1 MMTRQSRK
9 TRPDSRDSSIWK
21 LARCESDCS
30 AGRQMD
36 FLLSADPAKNWVL
49 VWDSFLQICVLQ
61 IFAVIISPVHFQ
73 SAQPTTNL
81 HIRWLPCS
89 SLLSSQDRD
98 VNLYAAWHIY
108 GRTVGGTI
116 WHYDSHHNTINCD
129 AILSVMLWPM
139 GHGML
144 GPQSPRNGHWSV
156 YTDGKSTQFR
166 DLLIWLCWFVKQ
178 ILLRGGDFDSPV
190 RVMFSEIP
198 W

>member
-1 MMTRQSRK
+1 MKVGSVWIWLLCRAADGFSSVRRSSKKLSLGVRQFPTDLRVTNICSHHQPSTFLVCSSDNKSRH
-9 TRPDSRDSSIWK
+9 PVPG
-21 LARCESDCS
+21 L
-30 AGRQMD
+30 
-36 FLLSADPAKNWVL
+36 LLSP
-49 VWDSFLQICVLQ
+49 
-61 IFAVIISPVHFQ
+61 
-73 SAQPTTNL
+73 L
-81 HIRWLPCS
+81 H
-89 SLLSSQDRD
+89 QDRD
-98 VNLYAAWHIY
+98 VNLYAAWRVY

-144 GPQSPRNGHWSV
+144 GPQSPRNGQWSV